1 MNMTVSR
8 MNKAFTLLEL
18 VVVLGIIGVIATVG
32 AASFRSTIDDTR
44 TARAETDLKDVK
56 KGIESARVR
65 SGQLF
70 GQITGNYCSFCGA
83 CNTGTDLR
91 NVPASNA
98 CMVRW
103 MNVINRVSAAG
114 YGDITKYTRDPWG
127 SPYVVDENDG
137 EYVATPCR
145 QDWIR
150 SVGPD
155 GIYATGDDII
165 MYLATYHP
173 SCS

>member
-1 MNMTVSR
+1 MNMTFPHW
-8 MNKAFTLLEL
+8 NKAFTLLEI
-18 VVVLGIIGVIATVG
+18 VIVLGIIGVIATVG

-44 TARAETDLKDVK
+44 VSRAETDLKDIK
-56 KGIESARVR
+56 KGVESARVK

-70 GQITGNYCSFCGA
+70 GQITGNYCSFCNA

-91 NVPASNA
+91 DVPATHA

-103 MNVINRVSAAG
+103 TNILNTVSAAG
-114 YGDITKYTRDPWG
+114 YGDIMDYERDPWG

-137 EYVATPCR
+137 EYVSNPCR
-145 QDWIR
+145 KDWIR

-165 MYLATYHP
+165 IYLATYHP

>member
-1 MNMTVSR
+1 MYMTFLR
-8 MNKAFTLLEL
+8 RNNAFTLLEI
-18 VVVLGIIGVIATVG
+18 VIVLGIIGVLATVG

-44 TARAETDLKDVK
+44 ISRAETDLEDLKKSVESSRVK
-56 KGIESARVR
+56 

-70 GQITGNYCSFCGA
+70 GQITGNYCSFCNA
-83 CNTGTDLR
+83 CTGDLR
-91 NVPASNA
+91 NVPDSHT

-103 MNVINRVSAAG
+103 MNIVNRVSAAG
-114 YGDITKYTRDPWG
+114 YGDITDYVRDPWG

-137 EYVATPCR
+137 EYVSNPCR

-155 GIYATGDDII
+155 GIFLTGDDII
-165 MYLATYHP
+165 IYLATYHP